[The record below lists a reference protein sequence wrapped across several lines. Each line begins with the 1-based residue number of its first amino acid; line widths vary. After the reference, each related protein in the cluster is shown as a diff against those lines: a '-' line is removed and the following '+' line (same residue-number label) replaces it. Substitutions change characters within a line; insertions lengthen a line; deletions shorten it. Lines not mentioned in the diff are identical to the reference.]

1 MEKCKDIEFLNLTRI
16 PKFTE
21 KGLTAIAE
29 GGLNN
34 LKYLN
39 LYANSSIEDIG
50 FQALAKASINMSKMQ
65 FLDFCGCKLLMDD
78 SVIEMSRNFVNLK
91 YFNLTWC
98 LNLSDR
104 SIVEGVSKYLN
115 KLNLLSVYG
124 LVKITDKSI
133 KSLIENESL
142 RNELITLDINGC
154 KEITMCS
161 DHQSIVNLFP
171 NVRVTVFHS

>member
-1 MEKCKDIEFLNLTRI
+1 M
-16 PKFTE
+16 
-21 KGLTAIAE
+21 AE

-34 LKYLN
+34 LWYLN

-50 FQALAKASINMSKMQ
+50 FQALAKSSINMSKIQ

-78 SVIEMSRNFVNLK
+78 SIIEMTRNFINLK
-91 YFNLTWC
+91 YLNLTWC

-124 LVKITDKSI
+124 LVKITD
-133 KSLIENESL
+133 
-142 RNELITLDINGC
+142 
-154 KEITMCS
+154 
-161 DHQSIVNLFP
+161 
-171 NVRVTVFHS
+171 